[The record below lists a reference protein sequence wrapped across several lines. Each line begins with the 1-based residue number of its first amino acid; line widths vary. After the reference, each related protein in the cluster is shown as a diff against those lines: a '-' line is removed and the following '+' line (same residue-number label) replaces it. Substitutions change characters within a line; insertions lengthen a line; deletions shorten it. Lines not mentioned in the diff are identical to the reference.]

1 VFDNSR
7 YNDYHVNMDFEL
19 DERRKTTSTL
29 PAVFVSHG
37 APTLALEQN
46 DTVEFLKR
54 LGGEL
59 GRPEAVLCV
68 SAHWNTEAPAVS
80 AAERPETIH
89 DFGGFPDE
97 LYRMRYHAPGAPRVA
112 GRVRELLGEAGLA
125 CTVSPDRG
133 LDHGAW
139 VPLKLIYPEADLPV
153 TQLAVQP
160 SLGAGHHYRMGRAL
174 APLRGEGVL
183 ILATGSATH
192 NLARIGR
199 GDVPPAWAKE
209 FDEWLYGKISEGA
222 LEELLDYRRLAPHA
236 AVAHPTD
243 EHLLPLFVAL
253 GAGSGESQAPGR
265 SLHRGWTWGSLSM
278 AAYGFGE
285 GV

>member
-1 VFDNSR
+1 
-7 YNDYHVNMDFEL
+7 MDFEL
-19 DERRKTTSTL
+19 DERRETTSNF
-29 PAVFVSHG
+29 PVVFVSHG

-46 DTVEFLKR
+46 STVEFLKR

-59 GRPEAVLCV
+59 GRPSSILCV

-97 LYRMRYHAPGAPRVA
+97 LYRMRYPAPGAPRLA
-112 GRVRELLGEAGLA
+112 GRVRELLGAAGIA
-125 CTVSPDRG
+125 CTVSPGRG

-139 VPLKLIYPEADLPV
+139 VPLQLIYKEADVPV
-153 TQLAVQP
+153 TQLSVQP
-160 SLGAGHHYRMGRAL
+160 SLGTEHHYRMGRAL
-174 APLRGEGVL
+174 VPLREEGVL

-192 NLARIGR
+192 NLSRIGR
-199 GDVPPAWAKE
+199 GDVPPEWAKE
-209 FDEWLYGKISEGA
+209 FDEWLLRKISEGA
-222 LEELLDYRRLAPHA
+222 IEELLDYRRLAPHA

-253 GAGSGESQAPGR
+253 GAGAGESPAPGR
-265 SLHRGWTWGSLSM
+265 SLHRGWTWASLSM
-278 AAYGFGE
+278 AAYGFGS
-285 GV
+285 GI